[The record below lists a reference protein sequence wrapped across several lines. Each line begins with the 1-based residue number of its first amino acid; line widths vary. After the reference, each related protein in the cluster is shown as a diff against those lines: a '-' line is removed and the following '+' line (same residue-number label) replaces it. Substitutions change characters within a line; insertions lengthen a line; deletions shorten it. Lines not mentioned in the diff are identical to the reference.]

1 MDPPLLHRNLGIG
14 GHCGVVN
21 RTFSSNDVVV
31 ASRLRIGIGD
41 DLTSSPPKETPKIM
55 SVTYVS
61 SIDEHLLI
69 RNDSPANGK
78 VNESK
83 GKEGRDC
90 KGSPFKMNCGR
101 LFKPGQLIKL
111 RFPSSSHVVHGIERD
126 DLYYRR
132 HRGRDWF
139 RVSARC
145 VTCISNRAS
154 NSRAASL
161 RGQCVSSRHGGRCDD
176 QQSLSIHE
184 TARSRQLLL
193 GPGCTEGRNQV
204 YISAWQTE
212 PRFTRCTRCTSD
224 RGTRDFIVRV
234 ERICKLALIFYSH
247 FSFSPAFVDYS
258 LILTGTELFHQHNS
272 GYKLGLPSCSVVC

>member
-1 MDPPLLHRNLGIG
+1 MDQKYLFNIFHFILVGRHKSSIGTKKFLGIRISN
-14 GHCGVVN
+14 HDLLSHSCFS
-21 RTFSSNDVVV
+21 RTFSSNNDVVV
-31 ASRLRIGIGD
+31 ASRLRIGIGG
-41 DLTSSPPKETPKIM
+41 DLTSGPPEGTVKIM
-55 SVTYVS
+55 NVTYVS
-61 SIDEHLLI
+61 SIDEHLSV

-83 GKEGRDC
+83 GEEGRDSE
-90 KGSPFKMNCGR
+90 GSRFKMNCGR

-132 HRGRDWF
+132 RRGRDWF

-145 VTCISNRAS
+145 VACISNRAS

-161 RGQCVSSRHGGRCDD
+161 RGKCVSSRHGGRCDD
-176 QQSLSIHE
+176 QQSPSIHE

-193 GPGCTEGRNQV
+193 GPDCTEGRNQV

-212 PRFTRCTRCTSD
+212 PRFTRCTGCSSD
-224 RGTRDFIVRV
+224 RDTRNLIVRV
-234 ERICKLALIFYSH
+234 ERIRKLALIFHSD
-247 FSFSPAFVDYS
+247 FSSSLPFVD
-258 LILTGTELFHQHNS
+258 
-272 GYKLGLPSCSVVC
+272 